1 MDVEGTSM
9 ACFSAVSLSR
19 LLVDLQQ
26 HCDVVLLQFPRQL
39 VHKLRPQPRKGHH
52 ILWLLGQP
60 KLVKLDKQV
69 TYGSKGT

>member
-1 MDVEGTSM
+1 M
-9 ACFSAVSLSR
+9 AFNIIFSKIAVTALSK

-39 VHKLRPQPRKGHH
+39 VHELRPQLWKSHH
-52 ILWLLGQP
+52 VLWLLGQP

-69 TYGSKGT
+69 TYDTMSCQ